1 MTANNYFHHQIVGFL
16 VFISVPSIK
25 LGTNGLFKI
34 AGG

>member
-1 MTANNYFHHQIVGFL
+1 MTAKNYFYDKIVGFL